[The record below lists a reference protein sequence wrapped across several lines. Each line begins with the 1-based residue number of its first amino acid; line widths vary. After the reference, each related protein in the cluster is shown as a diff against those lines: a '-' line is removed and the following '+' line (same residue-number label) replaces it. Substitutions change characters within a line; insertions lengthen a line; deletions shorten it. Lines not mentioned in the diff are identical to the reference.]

1 MEHFL
6 QKRFNIQYNGQL
18 VDLSKPIIMGILNV
32 TPDSFYARS
41 RTNSPDAIA
50 ARAYQILHEGGQ
62 IIDIGAY
69 SSRPNA
75 ADVSEQEEIRRL
87 ADALEIIKTKFSG
100 TIVSVD
106 TFRSSVVQSV
116 AQNFG
121 PIIVNDISG
130 GLLDDKMFD
139 IVAKHSL
146 PYILMHMRGNPQTM
160 QQQTQYDNL
169 LNDIMLDLS
178 KKVNILHQKGVVDVI
193 IDPGFGF
200 AKTVEQNFELLQ
212 KLDNFKVFELPLL
225 VGLSRKATIYKTLGV
240 QADQALNG
248 TTVLNTIALMK
259 GANILRVHDV
269 KAAAEA
275 IKLVSKVT
283 EEG

>member
-1 MEHFL
+1 MKHFL
-6 QKRFNIQYNGQL
+6 QKRFNIQYNGRL
-18 VDLSKPIIMGILNV
+18 VDLSKPVAMGILNV

-41 RTNSPDAIA
+41 RANSPDDIA
-50 ARAYQILHEGGQ
+50 ARAHQILHEGGQ

-75 ADVSEQEEIRRL
+75 ADVSEQEEIGRL
-87 ADALEIIKTKFSG
+87 ADALEIIKAKFPDA
-100 TIVSVD
+100 IVSVD
-106 TFRSSVVQSV
+106 TFRSGVVQNV
-116 AQNFG
+116 VHTFG
-121 PIIVNDISG
+121 PVIVNDISG

-139 IVAKHSL
+139 TVAKLSL
-146 PYILMHMRGNPQTM
+146 PYILMHMRGTPQTM
-160 QQQTQYDNL
+160 QQLTRYDNL

-178 KKVNILHQKGVVDVI
+178 KKVNILHLKGVADVI

-200 AKTVEQNFELLQ
+200 AKTIEQNFELLQ
-212 KLDNFKVFELPLL
+212 KLDNFKIFELPLL
-225 VGLSRKATIYKTLGV
+225 VGLSRKSTVYKTLGV

-248 TTVLNTIALMK
+248 TTTLNTIALMK

-269 KAAAEA
+269 KAATES

-283 EEG
+283 GEG